1 MKDSLGIEKALN
13 LFPEQLKEAWG
24 QATSVDIPETTSSKI
39 IISGMG
45 GSSLAGRIISSINE
59 GKDTAEIVCFNDYGL
74 PGFIDSSWTL
84 IANSYS
90 GNTEETLSA
99 IDVAR
104 ERNIKVYGVAGGGK
118 IGGMIKSGEIPGA
131 ILTPTTN
138 PSNYPKSALG
148 VSLGGLLGLM
158 CKAGIINLTDD
169 EFQKSVEELVQIR
182 KNWDVRSMAQ
192 KVNQKIPAL
201 IAARPLLGSLHAGR
215 NVINEIGRTF
225 AAFFDLPELDHHLVE
240 ATMFP
245 KNLYQD
251 IYYLFFVSDLYPAR
265 IKTRIK
271 ITKDLFTEQ
280 KLNFDEMK
288 LTGSTALT
296 QALEIPHYC
305 AWLAFFL
312 SELNGEDPGPEPWIL
327 KLKDSLSQPVH

>member
-1 MKDSLGIEKALN
+1 MKDTLGIGKALT
-13 LFPEQLKEAWG
+13 LFPEQLKEAWK
-24 QATSVDIPETTSSKI
+24 QSYSVDLPKNTTSKI

-45 GSSLAGRIISSINE
+45 GSSLAGRIVASINE
-59 GKDTAEIVCFNDYGL
+59 SEGTSEIVVFNDYGL
-74 PGFIDSSWTL
+74 PGFVNSDWTL
-84 IANSYS
+84 IANTYS

-99 IDVAR
+99 IEAAK
-104 ERNIKVYGVAGGGK
+104 EKGIKIYAVTSGGK
-118 IGGMIKSGEIPGA
+118 VGDMVKSGEIPGA

-158 CKAGIINLTDD
+158 AKTGMIDLTEE
-169 EFQKSVEELVQIR
+169 EFAKSVAELTEIR
-182 KNWDVRSMAQ
+182 KGWNLKADATNMD
-192 KVNQKIPAL
+192 KKIPAL
-201 IAARPLLGSLHAGR
+201 IAARPLLGPLHAGR

-245 KNLYQD
+245 KNLFKD
-251 IYYLFFVSDLYPAR
+251 IYYLFFVSDLYPER

-280 KLNFDEMK
+280 DLNFGEMK
-288 LTGSTALT
+288 LTGSTPLT
-296 QALEIPHYC
+296 QAFEIPHYC
-305 AWLAFFL
+305 AWLAFYI
-312 SELNGEDPGPEPWIL
+312 SELNGEDPGPEPWII
-327 KLKDSLSQPVH
+327 KLKESLSQPVH

>member
-1 MKDSLGIEKALN
+1 MKDSLGIEKALT
-13 LFPEQLKEAWG
+13 LFPDQLKEAWS
-24 QATSVDIPETTSSKI
+24 QATLNDLPKITSQKI

-59 GKDTAEIVCFNDYGL
+59 AGGNTEIVVFNDYGL
-74 PGFIDSSWTL
+74 PGYVDSSWTL

-99 IDVAR
+99 IDVAKSR
-104 ERNIKVYGVAGGGK
+104 GVKIYAVSTGGK
-118 IGGMIKSGEIPGA
+118 IGEMIKSGEIYGV

-138 PSNYPKSALG
+138 PSNFPKSALG
-148 VSLGGLLGLM
+148 ISLGGLLGLM
-158 CKAGIINLTDD
+158 SKSGVIDLSNE
-169 EFQKSVEELVQIR
+169 EFQKSIEELVQIR
-182 KNWDVRSMAQ
+182 KNWDVRSVAQ
-192 KVNQKIPAL
+192 KMNKKIPVL

-225 AAFFDLPELDHHLVE
+225 SSFFDLPELDHHLVE

-245 KNLYQD
+245 KNLFKD
-251 IYYLFFVSDLYPAR
+251 IYYLFFVSDLYPER

-271 ITKDLFTEQ
+271 ITKDLFMEQ
-280 KLNFDEMK
+280 ELNFGEIK
-288 LTGSTALT
+288 LASSNSLT

-305 AWLAFFL
+305 AWLAFYI

-327 KLKDSLSQPVH
+327 KLKSELSQPVH

>member
-1 MKDSLGIEKALN
+1 MKDSLGIEKALT
-13 LFPEQLKEAWG
+13 LFPDQLKEAWG
-24 QATSVDIPETTSSKI
+24 QATSNDLLKITSQKI

-45 GSSLAGRIISSINE
+45 GSSLAGS
-59 GKDTAEIVCFNDYGL
+59 VFNDYGL
-74 PGFIDSSWTL
+74 PGYVDSSWTL

-99 IDVAR
+99 IDVAKSR
-104 ERNIKVYGVAGGGK
+104 GVKIYAVSTGGK
-118 IGGMIKSGEIPGA
+118 IGEMIKSGEIYGV

-148 VSLGGLLGLM
+148 ISLGGLLGLM
-158 CKAGIINLTDD
+158 SKAGVIGLSDE
-169 EFQKSVEELVQIR
+169 EFQKSIEELIEIR
-182 KNWDVRSMAQ
+182 KNWDVKSMAQ
-192 KVNQKIPAL
+192 KMNQKIPAL

-225 AAFFDLPELDHHLVE
+225 ASFFDLPELDHHLVE

-245 KNLYQD
+245 KNLFKD
-251 IYYLFFVSDLYPAR
+251 IYYLFFVSDLYSER

-271 ITKDLFTEQ
+271 ITKDLFAEQ
-280 KLNFDEMK
+280 ELNFGEIK
-288 LTGSTALT
+288 LTGSNSLT
-296 QALEIPHYC
+296 QAFEIPHYC
-305 AWLAFFL
+305 AWLAFYI

-327 KLKDSLSQPVH
+327 KLKSELSQPVH